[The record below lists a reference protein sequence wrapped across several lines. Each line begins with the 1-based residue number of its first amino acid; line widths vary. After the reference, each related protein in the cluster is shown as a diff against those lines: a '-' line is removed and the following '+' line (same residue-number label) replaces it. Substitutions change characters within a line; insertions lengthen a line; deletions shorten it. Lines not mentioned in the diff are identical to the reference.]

1 MKIKT
6 LACLIILFMAAIITI
21 EVNADE
27 FMRGF
32 LIRQDDGQ
40 LKACIVISSK
50 EAVCWEMYGPP
61 LSCIPITED
70 NPTLLCNVTEVK
82 TY

>member
-6 LACLIILFMAAIITI
+6 LVCLIGLLIITVK
-21 EVNADE
+21 VNADE

-32 LIRQDDGQ
+32 LIQQDDGQ
-40 LKACIVISSK
+40 LKACMVISSK
-50 EAVCWEMYGPP
+50 EAVCWEMYGPA

-70 NPTLLCNVTEVK
+70 NPTLLCNTTVVTHE
-82 TY
+82 

>member
-1 MKIKT
+1 MKNKT
-6 LACLIILFMAAIITI
+6 LACLILLFLFAIITI

-40 LKACIVISSK
+40 LKACMVISYK
-50 EAVCWEMYGPP
+50 EAVCWEMYGPA

-70 NPTLLCNVTEVK
+70 NPTLLCNTTEVK
-82 TY
+82 AY

>member
-6 LACLIILFMAAIITI
+6 LACLIILFMAAIITT

-27 FMRGF
+27 VMRGF
-32 LIRQDDGQ
+32 IIQQDAGQ
-40 LKACIVISSK
+40 LKACMVISYK
-50 EAVCWEMYGPP
+50 EAVCWELYGPA